1 MLVLRFVLALLLG
14 SSLAHA
20 QSTSLS
26 GLVVDATGAPVPEA
40 RISLLTG
47 SDATTPT
54 ARTDADGR
62 FTLRELSPH
71 ASVTPLTLR
80 VERPPFAPTDVRVMP
95 DAASSPLRI
104 VLALTT
110 TPETVHVVSPL
121 VDATTVDTYG
131 STQTVVSEAQVLD
144 LHALDLASALRR
156 TPGVTIS
163 RFNPV
168 GAFGG
173 GDGGAVFVRGMGASR
188 PGSELL
194 TSIDGVPFYMG
205 VWGHPLLGLLPVSG
219 IERITVLKGPQ
230 PQTFGNALSAVDIE
244 TRRARVEGLAGS
256 VRLSGG
262 AFATVA
268 EQADLTVRSGR
279 WDVAAAQG
287 VARSDGHRD
296 DADGRMANGFVRVG
310 MQASAGWSFDAS
322 LLHVDSVGT
331 DPGEVGRPDTKA
343 GRYETNGTLAA
354 VSARHAH
361 GMATGTVRVYA
372 NRGAGDWFDQPAPD
386 GDTLADFTMAGFRW
400 REDVTAWSG
409 GRVSAGLDVDST
421 SGDVRFNRVAPAPQ
435 TTFTGAR
442 LTVTS
447 PFVAVDHTLTLGEQW
462 SVTPSAGLR
471 YSAHSVFDDAAA
483 PHAGVV
489 VRRGG
494 SLAWRV
500 NYARGVNYPGQE
512 VVALSNLIA
521 PLGETWRSLRAERMD
536 HVEAGITVTPRPATT
551 IDAAVFDDRLT
562 SRYVF
567 GFPPV
572 VARPSF
578 VNLGGYRVRGAEVSL
593 RQSIA
598 STWQAF
604 GGLTLLDPTLET
616 LPYAPA
622 RALVLGV
629 TGAHGPFSLSIDA
642 QAQSSMFV
650 LAASR
655 TAGAANTQRVDGFA
669 VVNVRPAWRLPWLEG
684 RAMVFAAV
692 ENLFDTAYA
701 YRPGYPMPGTSLQ
714 VGISIR

>member
-1 MLVLRFVLALLLG
+1 MLLVRIVLVTLLG
-14 SSLAHA
+14 SSAVLAQTA
-20 QSTSLS
+20 SLS
-26 GLVVDATGAPVPEA
+26 GTVVDASGAPVSEA
-40 RISLLTG
+40 RVSLVTG
-47 SDATTPT
+47 SEPAIPL
-54 ARTDADGR
+54 ARTGADGR
-62 FTLRELSPH
+62 FTLPALPSS
-71 ASVTPLTLR
+71 ATPLTLR
-80 VERPPFAPTDVRVMP
+80 VDRPPFAPTDVRVTP
-95 DAASSPLRI
+95 GAAPSRLRV
-104 VLALTT
+104 VLVLET

-121 VDATTVDTYG
+121 VDATTVDAHG

-205 VWGHPLLGLLPVSG
+205 VWGHPLLGLLPVNG

-262 AFATVA
+262 AFATLA

-287 VARSDGHRD
+287 LARSDGHRD

-310 MQASAGWSFDAS
+310 VRVSDGWSFDGS
-322 LLHVDSVGT
+322 VLHVDSVGT

-343 GRYETNGTLAA
+343 GRYETNGTLIAA
-354 VSARHAH
+354 SARHAH
-361 GMATGTVRVYA
+361 GVAAGTLRVYA
-372 NRGAGDWFDQPAPD
+372 NRGDGNWFDQPAPD
-386 GDTLADFTMAGFRW
+386 GDTLADFTMVGLRW
-400 REDVTAWSG
+400 REDVAAWTG
-409 GRVSAGLDVDST
+409 GRLSAGLDVDRT
-421 SGDVRFNRVAPAPQ
+421 SGDVRFNRVAPAPR
-435 TTFTGAR
+435 TTFTGER

-447 PFVAVDHTLTLGEQW
+447 PYLAVDHTLLVGEHW

-471 YSAHSVFDDAAA
+471 YSAHSVFDGAAA

-489 VRRGG
+489 IRRGG
-494 SLAWRV
+494 SAAWRV

-512 VVALSNLIA
+512 VVALSSLIA
-521 PLGETWRSLRAERMD
+521 PLGETWRSLRPERMD
-536 HVEAGITVTPRPATT
+536 HVETGITLTPTSATT
-551 IDAAVFDDRLT
+551 IDATVFDDRLT

-567 GFPPV
+567 GFPPA
-572 VARPSF
+572 VARPAF

-593 RQSIA
+593 RQGVTA
-598 STWQAF
+598 RWQAF
-604 GGLTLLDPTLET
+604 GGLTLLDGSLDT

-622 RALVLGV
+622 RSLVVGL
-629 TGAHGPFSLSIDA
+629 TGAHGPFSLSVDA
-642 QAQSSMFV
+642 QAQSGMFV

-655 TAGAANTQRVDGFA
+655 TAGAANIQRVDGFA
-669 VVNVRPAWRLPWLEG
+669 VVNVRPAWRLPWFEG
-684 RAMVFAAV
+684 RATVFAAV
-692 ENLFDTAYA
+692 ENLFDTTYA

-714 VGISIR
+714 VGITVR

>member
-1 MLVLRFVLALLLG
+1 MPLAPRFRRHASA
-14 SSLAHA
+14 SSRDRCH
-20 QSTSLS
+20 
-26 GLVVDATGAPVPEA
+26 D
-40 RISLLTG
+40 
-47 SDATTPT
+47 PT

-279 WDVAAAQG
+279 WDVG
-287 VARSDGHRD
+287 
-296 DADGRMANGFVRVG
+296 GR
-310 MQASAGWSFDAS
+310 
-322 LLHVDSVGT
+322 
-331 DPGEVGRPDTKA
+331 A
-343 GRYETNGTLAA
+343 GRRTLRRPSRRCGRTHGQRLRACGHAGERGLVVRRKPAA
-354 VSARHAH
+354 RGQRRHGPRRRWAALTRKRDVTRPTARWQPCRARHAH
-361 GMATGTVRVYA
+361 GMATGTC
-372 NRGAGDWFDQPAPD
+372 G
-386 GDTLADFTMAGFRW
+386 
-400 REDVTAWSG
+400 
-409 GRVSAGLDVDST
+409 ST
-421 SGDVRFNRVAPAPQ
+421 Q
-435 TTFTGAR
+435 T
-442 LTVTS
+442 
-447 PFVAVDHTLTLGEQW
+447 
-462 SVTPSAGLR
+462 
-471 YSAHSVFDDAAA
+471 
-483 PHAGVV
+483 
-489 VRRGG
+489 
-494 SLAWRV
+494 
-500 NYARGVNYPGQE
+500 
-512 VVALSNLIA
+512 
-521 PLGETWRSLRAERMD
+521 
-536 HVEAGITVTPRPATT
+536 
-551 IDAAVFDDRLT
+551 
-562 SRYVF
+562 
-567 GFPPV
+567 
-572 VARPSF
+572 VAR
-578 VNLGGYRVRGAEVSL
+578 
-593 RQSIA
+593 
-598 STWQAF
+598 
-604 GGLTLLDPTLET
+604 
-616 LPYAPA
+616 
-622 RALVLGV
+622 
-629 TGAHGPFSLSIDA
+629 
-642 QAQSSMFV
+642 
-650 LAASR
+650 
-655 TAGAANTQRVDGFA
+655 
-669 VVNVRPAWRLPWLEG
+669 
-684 RAMVFAAV
+684 
-692 ENLFDTAYA
+692 
-701 YRPGYPMPGTSLQ
+701 
-714 VGISIR
+714 